1 MNDEMAAHCLKYVP
15 EKYKKDVKDI
25 YKMLDAMIIL
35 KDFGQ
40 LKATFS
46 SFEQMRGYINNHT
59 KRYGKW
65 TKWSYSVVAK
75 NPKSPTDDI
84 IWENEEVYID

>member
-1 MNDEMAAHCLKYVP
+1 MNDEMAAHCIKYVP
-15 EKYKKDVKDI
+15 EKYKKDAKDI
-25 YKMLDAMIIL
+25 YKVLEGMIIL

-46 SFEQMRGYINNHT
+46 SFDEMRKYINNHT

-75 NPKSPTDDI
+75 NPQSPTDDV
-84 IWENEEVYID
+84 IWENEEEYLG